1 MRAGTIVAG
10 VIVFLLGLA
19 GLAELFGEAFLPF
32 SLAIVSA
39 YLTTLGALIL
49 FAAITLIGLGLIIGG
64 TVARPTVVVASGV
77 VATEPIGTRV
87 VYEVLSD
94 LELTVLRYL
103 SQGKNAS
110 EVSNITGVA
119 NSTISE
125 KITVLRTRGYIT
137 DKNTLTE
144 KGFEALHP
152 TETMPPTATP

>member
-144 KGFEALHP
+144 KGFEALHR

>member
-1 MRAGTIVAG
+1 MRAGTVVAG

-19 GLAELFGEAFLPF
+19 GVAELFGEAFLPF

-39 YLTTLGALIL
+39 YLTTFGALLL
-49 FAAITLIGLGLIIGG
+49 FGAITLIGLGLIIGG
-64 TVARPTVVVASGV
+64 MVARPAVVAASRV
-77 VATEPIGTRV
+77 TATEPVGSRV

-110 EVSNITGVA
+110 GISNITGVA
-119 NSTISE
+119 NSTILE
-125 KITVLRTRGYIT
+125 KITVLRSRGYIT

-144 KGFEALHP
+144 KGFEALHR
-152 TETMPPTATP
+152 TET